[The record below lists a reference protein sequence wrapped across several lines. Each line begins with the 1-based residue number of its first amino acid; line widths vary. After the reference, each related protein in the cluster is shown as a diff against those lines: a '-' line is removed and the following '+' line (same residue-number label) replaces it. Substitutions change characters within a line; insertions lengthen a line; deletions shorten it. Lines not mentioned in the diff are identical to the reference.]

1 MAAIDKV
8 KANRG
13 QSSPPPDSPASPPPR
28 PNTAPLIDAIVELS
42 PTLRELL
49 PLLTVLHREL
59 PEMRGQMGAWPQ
71 AVSDRTAAALRT
83 VQQQAEAQ
91 QNTEALTLLQE
102 RAAWGQETGQVLQ
115 LLQDQA
121 GRQEKLLLRQE
132 RQDARFLWGMNRDLW
147 TGLLFG
153 VLGAV
158 GLAMVGG
165 TFYRELG
172 PPNTAAA
179 ALMEARENLSDY
191 RRRWDAATP
200 AEQKKIKQRLADTAP
215 AP

>member
-13 QSSPPPDSPASPPPR
+13 QSSPPPARPASPPPP
-28 PNTAPLIDAIVELS
+28 PNTAPLIDAIAELS
-42 PTLRELL
+42 APLRELL
-49 PLLTVLHREL
+49 PLLSALHREL
-59 PEMRGQMGAWPQ
+59 PELRGQMGAWPQ
-71 AVSDRTAAALRT
+71 AVSDQTAAALRT
-83 VQQQAEAQ
+83 ARQQDEAQ
-91 QNTEALTLLQE
+91 QSSEAFTLMQE

-115 LLQDQA
+115 LLQAQA

-132 RQDARFLWGMNRDLW
+132 RQEQRFLWGLNRDLW
-147 TGLLFG
+147 KGILFG

-158 GLAMVGG
+158 GLALLGG

-172 PPNTAAA
+172 PPNTVAA
-179 ALMEARENLSDY
+179 ALMEARDNLSDY
-191 RRRWDAATP
+191 RQLWDAATP
-200 AEQKKIKQRLADTAP
+200 AEQKKIKQRLADKSP